1 MKLAI
6 IIPARIKSKRF
17 HGKPL
22 KKILGIPMV
31 IRVAQ
36 ICEKV
41 TSKKNIFIATDAKKI
56 ALVVKKNRFNVLM
69 TSPKCLTGTDRVAEA
84 ANKIK
89 ADVYINVQGDEP
101 LISGQD
107 IKKIIKAKI
116 KNKNHIICGYTKIN
130 KIEDPVKRS
139 IPKVVMNQKNELL
152 YISRA
157 LIPGSKKVPL
167 KTYNKQVCIYAFN
180 KKELNSFKKLKRK
193 SDVEK
198 IEDIEILRFFELGK
212 KILMVK
218 TSKDSIAVD
227 YPRDIKKVER
237 QILNNENKIRRKSKK
252 NISKN

>member
-22 KKILGIPMV
+22 KKILGIPMI

-41 TSKKNIFIATDAKKI
+41 TSNRNIFIATDAKKI
-56 ALVVKKNRFNVLM
+56 ALVVKKNRFNFLM

-89 ADVYINVQGDEP
+89 ADIYINVQGDEP
-101 LISGQD
+101 LISAQD

-130 KIEDPVKRS
+130 KNVDPFKRS
-139 IPKVVMNQKNELL
+139 IPKVVMNEKNELV

-157 LIPGSKKVPL
+157 LVPGSKKAL
-167 KTYNKQVCIYAFN
+167 LRTYNKQVCIYAFN
-180 KKELNSFKKLKRK
+180 KKELDSFKRLKRK
-193 SDVEK
+193 SNLEK
-198 IEDIEILRFFELGK
+198 IEDIEILRFFEFNK
-212 KILMVK
+212 KILMIK
-218 TSKDSIAVD
+218 TNANSIAVD
-227 YPRDIKKVER
+227 YPEDIKKVEKELLKNDKKTR
-237 QILNNENKIRRKSKK
+237 SKSK
-252 NISKN
+252 